1 MFMVGVDVS
10 QGAAMLMTASAAA
23 VQRVPPPYAPHFSLD
38 EALAKVGRQVRVIA
52 SMPDV
57 PENTIGTVLAVS
69 GGNDRAMVLV
79 EWTAWRKSSA
89 SRRTTPLG
97 RWFNRPDYEDALIE
111 I

>member
-1 MFMVGVDVS
+1 MFMVGVSVS
-10 QGAAMLMTASAAA
+10 QGAAMLTTATAVA
-23 VQRVPPPYAPHFSLD
+23 VQRPPHRFAPHFSLD
-38 EALAKVGRQVRVIA
+38 EALAKVGRQVRVVC

-79 EWTAWRKSSA
+79 EWTVWRKSSA
-89 SRRTTPLG
+89 SRQTTPLG
-97 RWFNRPDYEDALIE
+97 RWFNRPDYEGVLIE